1 MNVIRI
7 ILCILFIGSFII
19 PSKAQNDTLTYV
31 FFGHP
36 YQGGEPDGKAVD
48 FRLEVM
54 DMSQFDGIWLGGDVG
69 SEAALN
75 YTNLNYLDSLFD
87 LDNPMTHWALGN
99 HDTRNGNLEWIEE
112 FTQRPSFYSHSANGL
127 TVVVLDGNITPL
139 DCEKLNAQYNL
150 IQSICDTI
158 QSGNL
163 VFLVHHGIAIG
174 VPNVADPVTYAHN
187 EAKNWLPHCY
197 HDSATYS
204 NAIYPLLANVE
215 QRGVEVFHIMGDT
228 GSWYKSYHGTST
240 DGVDYLAAGLGNG
253 NKIQTGQ
260 PIHAEDVAIV
270 FKHILST
277 NQLTWSFVKINDL

>member
-1 MNVIRI
+1 MHLIRI
-7 ILCILFIGSFII
+7 ILCTFLIASFCLNT
-19 PSKAQNDTLTYV
+19 KAQNDTLTYV

-36 YQGGEPDGKAVD
+36 YQGGGPDGKEVD
-48 FRLEVM
+48 FRLEAM

-75 YTNLNYLDSLFD
+75 YSNFNYLDSLFD
-87 LDNPMTHWALGN
+87 LDHPMTHWALGN

-112 FTQRPSFYSHSANGL
+112 FTERPSFYAHSANGL

-150 IQSICDTI
+150 IQSVCDTI
-158 QSGNL
+158 QSGHL

-174 VPNVADPVTYAHN
+174 VPNVLDPIHYAHN
-187 EAKNWLPHCY
+187 EAKHWLPHCY

-204 NAIYPLLANVE
+204 NAIYPLLVDVE
-215 QRGVEVFHIMGDT
+215 QRGVEVLHIMGDT

-240 DGVDYLAAGLGNG
+240 DGVEYFAAGLGNG
-253 NKIQTGQ
+253 YKIQTGQ
-260 PIHAEDVAIV
+260 AIHAPDVAIV
-270 FKHILST
+270 FKHILFN
-277 NQLTWSFVKINDL
+277 NQLIWSFVKINDL